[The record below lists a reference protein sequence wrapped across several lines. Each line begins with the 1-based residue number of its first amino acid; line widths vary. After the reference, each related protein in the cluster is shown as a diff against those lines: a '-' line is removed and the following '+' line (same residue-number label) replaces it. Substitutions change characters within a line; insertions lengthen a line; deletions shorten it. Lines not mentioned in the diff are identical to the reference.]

1 MNTFDQSINAILLKL
16 LLINKDIFSRFL
28 NHVGRYGW
36 IEQVVKN
43 MFWHY
48 KHFWP
53 INECNFIEITIMN
66 H

>member
-48 KHFWP
+48 KHFDQS
-53 INECNFIEITIMN
+53 MN
-66 H
+66 VILLKLLL